1 MLHTVNFT
9 AKCELVFALRYKKM
23 LLPGGFILKSTGRC

>member
-1 MLHTVNFT
+1 MLLTVNFT
-9 AKCELVFALRYKKM
+9 AKCELVFVLRYRKI